1 MPYSREVSYVIG
13 YAKQRKLPKKRI
25 VALTPE
31 AFDRLRSDADDN
43 TDFQELFEYKFGKKI
58 FYITESEF
66 EFFDDVCSDLCFE
79 TSSQIMTLYQNLKYF
94 ESKETDNIRKAIKE
108 LLKAKD
114 YSRSD
119 LSMSLMSSLNIDKAA
134 NKVIIKQKGGL

>member
-1 MPYSREVSYVIG
+1 
-13 YAKQRKLPKKRI
+13 
-25 VALTPE
+25 
-31 AFDRLRSDADDN
+31 
-43 TDFQELFEYKFGKKI
+43 
-58 FYITESEF
+58 
-66 EFFDDVCSDLCFE
+66 
-79 TSSQIMTLYQNLKYF
+79 MTLYQNLKYF